1 MPVQTEASPPEC
13 LTFKPLGIDTWQ
25 EHVIYMHPDSAIC
38 RAEGFTAQVRADRL
52 AAQLAQATVAAS
64 AREGE
69 LIGRWVRVSDDLV
82 ALVARLEGA
91 ERRRAVET
99 DAVRQAFREE
109 QARMAGRIKGLEQD
123 LAVARPALE
132 VYRRR
137 AVGGL
142 EFPLGGSGRHLG
154 RQAIGPHP
162 AVQDRTVAPA
172 PHDVAGRMRVR

>member
-1 MPVQTEASPPEC
+1 MPVQTEASSPEC
-13 LTFKPLGIDTWQ
+13 LTFKPLGINTWQ

-64 AREGE
+64 AREGQ

-91 ERRRAVET
+91 KRRRAVET

-109 QARMAGRIKGLEQD
+109 PARMAGRIKGLEQD

-137 AVGGL
+137 AVGGTSAARRSGP
-142 EFPLGGSGRHLG
+142 EGSIRAQAGPIQPSRTAPLRWRRMTSR
-154 RQAIGPHP
+154 
-162 AVQDRTVAPA
+162 
-172 PHDVAGRMRVR
+172 AGCG

>member
-1 MPVQTEASPPEC
+1 MPVQTEASSPEC

-38 RAEGFTAQVRADRL
+38 RAEGFTAQ
-52 AAQLAQATVAAS
+52 LAQATVAAS

-82 ALVARLEGA
+82 VLVARLEGA

-109 QARMAGRIKGLEQD
+109 PARVAGRIKGLEQD

-137 AVGGL
+137 AAGGL
-142 EFPLGGSGRHLG
+142 EFPLGGSWRHLG

-162 AVQDRTVAPA
+162 AV
-172 PHDVAGRMRVR
+172 